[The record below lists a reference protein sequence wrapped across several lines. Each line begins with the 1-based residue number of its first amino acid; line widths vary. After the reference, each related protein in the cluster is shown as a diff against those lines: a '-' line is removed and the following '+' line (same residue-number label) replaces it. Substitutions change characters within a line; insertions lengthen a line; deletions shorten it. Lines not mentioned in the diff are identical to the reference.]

1 MTQPEL
7 NSTKIDK
14 RVLGAS
20 MQTTVYFKLDGEN
33 KAGSFS
39 DFYSTGRWNKN
50 IFKHIVKK
58 LSMRSQFMLIHWLI
72 VKAK

>member
-39 DFYSTGRWNKN
+39 DFTPQGDETRIFSNISSKN
-50 IFKHIVKK
+50 
-58 LSMRSQFMLIHWLI
+58 
-72 VKAK
+72 

>member
-20 MQTTVYFKLDGEN
+20 MQTTVYFKLDMKNET
-33 KAGSFS
+33 GSFQ
-39 DFYSTGRWNKN
+39 
-50 IFKHIVKK
+50 ILLH
-58 LSMRSQFMLIHWLI
+58 
-72 VKAK
+72 KAMKQEYFQTYCQKIEYEEPIYANPSAHSKS